1 MEHSNWVIEES
12 LIKELFAKVWA
23 QCEKTPGICP
33 GLRTVWGE
41 HCHLISGRGEEEGR
55 KQY

>member
-41 HCHLISGRGEEEGR
+41 HCHLISGRGGEEGR